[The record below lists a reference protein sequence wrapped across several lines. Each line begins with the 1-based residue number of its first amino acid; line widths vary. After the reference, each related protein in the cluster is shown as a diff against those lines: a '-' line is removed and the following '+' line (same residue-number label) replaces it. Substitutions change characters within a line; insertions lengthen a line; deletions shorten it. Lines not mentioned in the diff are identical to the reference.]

1 MCKFN
6 ISNEK
11 KNRNSGLKWAN
22 YSSNISWGREK
33 DGEKKMSKKYLSIC
47 FLGDVS
53 AVATCRLIS
62 FDEFSC

>member
-33 DGEKKMSKKYLSIC
+33 DGEKKKMSKVSFL

>member
-33 DGEKKMSKKYLSIC
+33 DGEKKKMSKVSFC
-47 FLGDVS
+47 F
-53 AVATCRLIS
+53 
-62 FDEFSC
+62 

>member
-1 MCKFN
+1 LKNKVTVLIAISDNTKRTYIIMCKFN

-33 DGEKKMSKKYLSIC
+33 DGEKKKMSKVSFC
-47 FLGDVS
+47 F
-53 AVATCRLIS
+53 
-62 FDEFSC
+62 